1 MYFVHNRRLYGLKPK
16 PICYFIKYFCPTV
29 KPGVYKPIDEQV
41 EANKE
46 INEKVS
52 LHQGDITKL
61 AIDVIVNAANETL
74 LGGSG
79 GKSIW
84 PRIE

>member
-1 MYFVHNRRLYGLKPK
+1 MLLYK
-16 PICYFIKYFCPTV
+16 CFCLTV
-29 KPGVYKPIDEQV
+29 KPGIYKPIDDQV
-41 EANKE
+41 DANKE

-74 LGGSG
+74 LGGGG
-79 GKSIW
+79 GKSICLIYL
-84 PRIE
+84 PKLNNRTLILTYF